1 MSADIQSKPFGEMHE
16 AIKTRLQKNVPTLAF
31 SALLDEFVV
40 SIQGDTAL
48 LRDFDLWFVQRREI
62 ELLDRVVQPILAEIP
77 GLVVGGGA
85 KQAGASGGGMPT
97 RSTLAVRRSAKA
109 KRRKA
114 LLEPLLRAVA
124 FCAIAQ
130 LPLATPQSGLL
141 NAVRGLC
148 DRHDELAGEFKEKDE
163 ARRRLN
169 ACAGRMRHNS
179 YRRLG
184 RLVPRLLRTKAP
196 KGGWIS
202 RRHAG
207 ETLAPH
213 LVRIARKRRFP
224 VSSDEETWTRNVCK
238 LISQQPQAREVFER
252 HRSPDQQRRRKKS
265 SRLPKWAAG
274 KAAHFFVG
282 IRMPLAMRQSATPL
296 RRSSAT

>member
-16 AIKTRLQKNVPTLAF
+16 AIKMRLQKNVPTLEF

-48 LRDFDLWFVQRREI
+48 LRDFDLFFVQRREI

-85 KQAGASGGGMPT
+85 KQAGASGSGMPT

-130 LPLATPQSGLL
+130 LPVATPLRDLL
-141 NAVRGLC
+141 GAVEGLC
-148 DRHDELAGEFKEKDE
+148 DKHDELESQFKEKDE
-163 ARRRLN
+163 VRLRLN
-169 ACAGRMRHNS
+169 ACAGRMRHRNHRELCS
-179 YRRLG
+179 W
-184 RLVPRLLRTKAP
+184 VPQLLDTKVPA
-196 KGGWIS
+196 GGWVNQQ
-202 RRHAG
+202 HAG
-207 ETLAPH
+207 DIIAPH
-213 LVRIARKRRFP
+213 LVRIAKERRFS
-224 VSSDEETWTRNVCK
+224 VSMEENTWARTVQA
-238 LISQQPQAREVFER
+238 LISKDALAREVFER
-252 HRSPDQQRRRKKS
+252 HRSPDRQRRRKN
-265 SRLPKWAAG
+265 W
-274 KAAHFFVG
+274 
-282 IRMPLAMRQSATPL
+282 
-296 RRSSAT
+296 